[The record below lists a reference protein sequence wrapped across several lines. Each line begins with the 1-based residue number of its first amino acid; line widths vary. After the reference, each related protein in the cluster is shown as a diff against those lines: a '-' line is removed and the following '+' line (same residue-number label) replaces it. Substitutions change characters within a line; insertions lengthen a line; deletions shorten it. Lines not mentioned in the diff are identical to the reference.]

1 MANKVLKAQVT
12 IDEFQAS
19 IMDSDQLK
27 DYVKRNLFAIMTDSI
42 MNEMTIKNTK
52 SPTAD
57 TSTFTGTLEIGSGY
71 GGTVTAVSNSSIGSS
86 YNGTHAIARQPDEL
100 RVVEFTKNGKVT
112 KVELQA
118 RTSDGWRRVPRIQ
131 IEDTSNV

>member
-1 MANKVLKAQVT
+1 MANKVLKAQIT
-12 IDEFQAS
+12 IDDFQTS

-27 DYVKRNLFAIMTDSI
+27 EHVQRNLFAIMSDSI
-42 MNEMTIKNTK
+42 MNEMIVENTK
-52 SPTAD
+52 SPTTD
-57 TSTFTGTLEIGSGY
+57 TSTFIGTLEIGSGHS
-71 GGTVTAVSNSSIGSS
+71 GTVTAIGNSSIGSS